1 MAYVVTLRHGVSR
14 RTQIDS
20 PCGHCH
26 KQPMEKPIATLSDS
40 KIARRI
46 LSVRGLRV
54 MLDRD
59 LAILY
64 GVSTKQLNQQ
74 VLRNRDRFPSDFM
87 FQLTPEESDSL
98 RLQSATSNRRWGGRR
113 YLPYAFTEQGVAML
127 SGVLHSRRAVRVD
140 VEIMR
145 TFVKRRQILSSR
157 DSNEDT
163 TVSSGLSSTR
173 SASSWPQN
181 PLRVGRWDF
190 VRRLAGSMRRR
201 LRERRA
207 IVQRGAHLVRE
218 RGDGERLHQVG
229 LAEGE
234 TDAMVRHLGGAGP

>member
-1 MAYVVTLRHGVSR
+1 
-14 RTQIDS
+14 
-20 PCGHCH
+20 
-26 KQPMEKPIATLSDS
+26 MEKPIATLSDS

-87 FQLTPEESDSL
+87 FQLTPEESESL
-98 RLQSATSNRRWGGRR
+98 RLQFATSNRQWGGRR

-127 SGVLHSRRAVRVD
+127 SGVLHSRRAVHVN

-145 TFVKRRQILSSR
+145 TFVKLRQILSSHA
-157 DSNEDT
+157 E
-163 TVSSGLSSTR
+163 
-173 SASSWPQN
+173 
-181 PLRVGRWDF
+181 
-190 VRRLAGSMRRR
+190 LARK
-201 LRERRA
+201 LEELERRYDSQFRAVFDA
-207 IVQRGAHLVRE
+207 IRE
-218 RGDGERLHQVG
+218 LMAPESPESQPVG
-229 LAEGE
+229 F
-234 TDAMVRHLGGAGP
+234 RP

>member
-1 MAYVVTLRHGVSR
+1 
-14 RTQIDS
+14 
-20 PCGHCH
+20 
-26 KQPMEKPIATLSDS
+26 MEKPIATLSDS

-127 SGVLHSRRAVRVD
+127 SGVLHSRRAVRVN

-145 TFVKRRQILSSR
+145 TFVKLRQILSSHA
-157 DSNEDT
+157 E
-163 TVSSGLSSTR
+163 
-173 SASSWPQN
+173 
-181 PLRVGRWDF
+181 
-190 VRRLAGSMRRR
+190 LARK
-201 LRERRA
+201 LEELERRYDSQFRAVFDA
-207 IVQRGAHLVRE
+207 IRE
-218 RGDGERLHQVG
+218 LMAPESPESRPVG
-229 LAEGE
+229 F
-234 TDAMVRHLGGAGP
+234 RP

>member
-1 MAYVVTLRHGVSR
+1 
-14 RTQIDS
+14 
-20 PCGHCH
+20 
-26 KQPMEKPIATLSDS
+26 MEKPIATLSDS

-127 SGVLHSRRAVRVD
+127 SGVLHSRRAVRVN

-145 TFVKRRQILSSR
+145 TFVKLRQILSSHAELAR
-157 DSNEDT
+157 KLE
-163 TVSSGLSSTR
+163 GL
-173 SASSWPQN
+173 
-181 PLRVGRWDF
+181 
-190 VRRLAGSMRRR
+190 
-201 LRERRA
+201 ERRYDSQFRAVFDA
-207 IVQRGAHLVRE
+207 IRE
-218 RGDGERLHQVG
+218 LMAPESPESRPVG
-229 LAEGE
+229 F
-234 TDAMVRHLGGAGP
+234 RP